1 MTRQRNNRSD
11 WENFSAK
18 RRAAELD
25 GAGDVYGYDRK
36 CSTCNVALAAVP
48 DGGCLA
54 ASCPYRPAKPR
65 AKPVQHEAAEM
76 VHLFTLVTREWW
88 APGYQRWEH
97 RSAHQR
103 ESEARWREGA
113 SPGWPDCGLF
123 VPVRIRY
130 GGVGGA
136 LKAVCEVKAENLRPK
151 RFVDD
156 KWWVEPF
163 DGKSKHG
170 LRQEQAY
177 WLRLLSECGFA
188 TFVAYGAAEAF
199 QWLSDQAG
207 PRPTVLP
214 EGWER

>member
-1 MTRQRNNRSD
+1 MTRRRTDTRSD
-11 WENFSAK
+11 WENFSGK
-18 RRAAELD
+18 RQRAEAPLY
-25 GAGDVYGYDRK
+25 A
-36 CSTCNVALAAVP
+36 ALAGRPLSPEDQAAVDALP
-48 DGGCLA
+48 QRSPG
-54 ASCPYRPAKPR
+54 RR
-65 AKPVQHEAAEM
+65 PVQHESREM
-76 VHLFTLVTREWW
+76 EHLATLVYREWW